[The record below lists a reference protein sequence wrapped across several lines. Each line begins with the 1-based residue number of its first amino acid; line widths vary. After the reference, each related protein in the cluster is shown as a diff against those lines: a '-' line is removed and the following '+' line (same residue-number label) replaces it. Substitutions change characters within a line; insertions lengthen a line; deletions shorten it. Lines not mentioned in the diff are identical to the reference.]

1 MIDCRE
7 VYVACDIN
15 IPDNT
20 SARARAILARQQ
32 EDYI

>member
-7 VYVACDIN
+7 VYVACDVN

-20 SARARAILARQQ
+20 SARARALLPR
-32 EDYI
+32 